1 MTFLSSRHSGVNT
14 SAMPDSS
21 WSDSD
26 RSDLDRSDLDR
37 GGEFSQ
43 TLMAFLELLEVGDF
57 QERWDAAKRLPSYGW
72 PALQGTLA
80 LLRSHP
86 EDDELAWF
94 AAQIIGQFPSQEAL
108 TVLVDLLTSATT
120 DEDVKGMAARTLAN
134 LGSAAIAPLNRLLEE
149 ERWRLLAI
157 RTLAQIRH
165 RDAIDRVVEFWDDPN
180 EEVRAQ
186 VLAVLTC
193 DRHPRILT
201 PVLAGVTDLSAQ
213 VRRLATIALGLQHG
227 LIEELAPEVDVV
239 ALLRERLLDLDFG
252 VSQQAAIALS
262 RLGTVEAIE
271 GLGRCLRSPHTPIPL
286 QLELVRA
293 LGWIN
298 HPGTIANLAMAL
310 SLPSSRVCLEAIRVL
325 SQVSQPQLKPQA
337 GQALIRWWCS
347 EPPHRELARVRQAI
361 ALGLGNFE
369 QSEAIAVVRSLLDDP
384 DETVRWHAQAG
395 DHLGG

>member
-1 MTFLSSRHSGVNT
+1 
-14 SAMPDSS
+14 MPDSGWTES
-21 WSDSD
+21 G
-26 RSDLDRSDLDR
+26 RVV
-37 GGEFSQ
+37 GFSQ
-43 TLMAFLELLEVGDF
+43 TLMAFWELLEVGDF

-108 TVLVDLLTSATT
+108 TVLVELVTSATT

-134 LGSAAIAPLNRLLEE
+134 LGSEAIAPLNQLLEE

-157 RTLAQIRH
+157 RTLGQVRH
-165 RDAIDRVVEFWDDPN
+165 RDAIERVVEFWDDPD
-180 EEVRAQ
+180 EAVRAQ

-201 PVLAGVTDLSAQ
+201 PVLAGLTDLSAE
-213 VRRLATIALGLQHG
+213 VRRLATIALGLQQS
-227 LIEELAPEVDVV
+227 LIEELAPEVDIV
-239 ALLRERLLDLDFG
+239 ALLRERLLDLEFG

-262 RLGTVEAIE
+262 RRGTVEALE
-271 GLGRCLRSPHTPIPL
+271 ALDRCLRSPHTPIPL

-298 HPGTIANLAMAL
+298 HPGTIDNLAMAL
-310 SLPSSRVCLEAIRVL
+310 SLPSSQVCLEAIRVL

-337 GQALIRWWCS
+337 AQALLSWWHS
-347 EPPHRELARVRQAI
+347 QPPHREMSRVRQAI

-369 QSEAIAVVRSLLDDP
+369 QPEAMAVVQSLLDDP
-384 DETVRWHAQAG
+384 DETVRWHARAG
-395 DHLGG
+395 YERL

>member
-1 MTFLSSRHSGVNT
+1 MVGV
-14 SAMPDSS
+14 SP
-21 WSDSD
+21 
-26 RSDLDRSDLDR
+26 
-37 GGEFSQ
+37 
-43 TLMAFLELLEVGDF
+43 TLRAFLELLEIGDF

-94 AAQIIGQFPSQEAL
+94 AAQIIGQFPSEEAL
-108 TVLVDLLTSATT
+108 TVLVDLVTSATT

-134 LGSAAIAPLNRLLEE
+134 LGEAAIAPLNQLLQE
-149 ERWRLLAI
+149 ERWRVLAI

-165 RDAIDRVVEFWDDPN
+165 RDAIERVVEFWDDPDA
-180 EEVRAQ
+180 EVRAQ

-201 PVLAGVTDLSAQ
+201 PVLAGVTDLSAP
-213 VRRLATIALGLQHG
+213 VRRFATIALGLQHG

-239 ALLRERLLDLDFG
+239 ALLRERLLDLDLA

-271 GLGRCLRSPHTPIPL
+271 ALGRCLRSPHTPIPL
-286 QLELVRA
+286 KLELVRA

-298 HPGTIANLAMAL
+298 HPRTIDDLATAL
-310 SLPSSRVCLEAIRVL
+310 SLPSSQVCLEAIRVL
-325 SQVSQPQLKPQA
+325 SQVSSPPLKAEA

-361 ALGLGNFE
+361 ALGLGNFG
-369 QSEAIAVVRSLLDDP
+369 QPEAMAVVRSLLDDP

-395 DHLGG
+395 SEAIG